1 MSNVKQELLRKI
13 ADKSAVVG
21 IVGLGY
27 VGLPLAVEMAEAGY
41 KTIGFDVQA
50 KKVDSVNAGHNYIG
64 DIVGDK
70 LKNMVETG
78 FLRATSNFDFI
89 RDVDAVAI
97 CVPTPLDKYQQPDIS
112 YVKGSTESVAEHVH
126 PGMLVVLE
134 STTYPGTTEEL
145 LKPIL
150 EKSGLVC
157 GEDFY
162 LAFSPERVDP
172 GNKQYKTKNTPKVVG
187 GITTD
192 CTEIAAALYRNVLE
206 GGVYEVS
213 SPAVAEMEKLLENTY
228 RNINIGLANEMAIIC
243 NRMGINVWEVIEA
256 AKTKPYGFQ
265 AFYPGPGLGGHC
277 IPLDPFYLTWK
288 AREFDYHTRLI
299 ETSGEINTGM
309 PEYVVD
315 RVMKV
320 LNRNKTAMNGAKVL
334 VLGVAYKN
342 DIDDYRESPALN
354 VIDHL
359 IEQGAETT
367 YYDPYIPEYKHKG
380 KVHTGAKELTDDM
393 LREADIVVICTAH
406 ECFDYERIQKLSK
419 EIFDTR
425 NAMKNVA
432 DRSNIELL

>member
-1 MSNVKQELLRKI
+1 MSNVKTQLLDKI
-13 ADKSAVVG
+13 KNKSAVIG

-27 VGLPLAVEMAEAGY
+27 VGLPLAVEFAGAGY
-41 KTIGFDVQA
+41 KTIGFDVQS
-50 KKVDSVNAGHNYIG
+50 KKVDSVNSGHNYIG
-64 DIVGDK
+64 DIVGDTLKKEVESGK
-70 LKNMVETG
+70 LS
-78 FLRATSNFDFI
+78 ATSDFSFI

-112 YVKGSTESVAEHVH
+112 YVKGSTESVAKYAHS
-126 PGMLVVLE
+126 GMLVILE

-150 EKSGLVC
+150 ESGGLKC

-187 GITTD
+187 GVGKDSTQA
-192 CTEIAAALYRNVLE
+192 AAALYRSVLA

-213 SPAVAEMEKLLENTY
+213 TPAVAEMEKLLENTY

-277 IPLDPFYLTWK
+277 IPLDPFYLSWK
-288 AREFDYHTRLI
+288 AREYDYHTRLI

-309 PEYVVD
+309 PEYVVQ
-315 RVMKV
+315 RAMEV
-320 LNRNKTAMNGAKVL
+320 LNRDKKSLNGAKVL
-334 VLGVAYKN
+334 VLGVAYKS

-354 VIDHL
+354 VIDLL
-359 IEQGAETT
+359 IKKGAETT
-367 YYDPYIPEYKHKG
+367 FYDPYIPEYRYKG
-380 KVHTGAKELTDDM
+380 EVHTGAKELTDGM
-393 LREADIVVICTAH
+393 LKESDIVILCTAH
-406 ECFDYERIQKLSK
+406 STFDYNRIQRLSQ
-419 EIFDTR
+419 EVFDTR
-425 NAMKNVA
+425 NAMKDVA
-432 DRSNIELL
+432 DRSNVELL

>member
-1 MSNVKQELLRKI
+1 MSDVKKQLLDKI
-13 ADKSAVVG
+13 ANKTAVVG

-27 VGLPLAVEMAEAGY
+27 VGLPLATEFAKSGY
-41 KTIGFDVQA
+41 KTIGFDVQS
-50 KKVDSVNAGHNYIG
+50 KKVDLVNAGHNYIG
-64 DIVGDK
+64 DIVDDVFKEVVESGK
-70 LKNMVETG
+70 LS
-78 FLRATSNFDFI
+78 ATSDFAFI
-89 RDVDAVAI
+89 KDVDAVAI

-112 YVKGSTESVAEHVH
+112 YVKGSTESVAKYLH
-126 PGMLVVLE
+126 PGMVVILE

-150 EKSGLVC
+150 EATGLKC
-157 GEDFY
+157 TEDFY

-172 GNKQYKTKNTPKVVG
+172 GNKQYKTKNTPKVIGGVG
-187 GITTD
+187 PD
-192 CTEIAAALYRNVLE
+192 STEVAATLYRNVLE

-243 NRMGINVWEVIEA
+243 NRMGINVWEVIDA

-277 IPLDPFYLTWK
+277 IPLDPFYLAWK
-288 AREFDYHTRLI
+288 AREYDYHPRLI

-315 RVMKV
+315 RAMKV
-320 LNRNKTAMNGAKVL
+320 LNKNKIAMNDAKVL
-334 VLGVAYKN
+334 VLGVAYKS

-354 VIDHL
+354 VIDRL
-359 IEQGAETT
+359 NEQGAVTT
-367 YYDPYIPEYKHKG
+367 FYDPYIPEYKHKG
-380 KVHTGAKELTDDM
+380 VVHTGAKELTDDM
-393 LREADIVVICTAH
+393 LKAADIVIICTAH
-406 ECFDYERIQKLSK
+406 ACFDYDRIQKCSK

-425 NAMKNVA
+425 NAMKDVK